1 MNIFRISFSAGA
13 ALLALLCA
21 TPSRADDAASYPAQN
36 IKIIVP
42 FPAGGTADTLPQP
55 LQEQAI

>member
-1 MNIFRISFSAGA
+1 VRRCSPCS
-13 ALLALLCA
+13 A

-42 FPAGGTADTLPQP
+42 FPAGGTADTPPQP